1 MGGDG
6 DKWVIHHALS
16 KWQFSHHLILIM
28 EAVHEFFV
36 LSKPRL
42 GAYAYTGEAHIE
54 AEVYW
59 KGDTVKGVHLVSA
72 TLLPDTDEIIDVD
85 LTDEANAP
93 LIDFWEAQVADH
105 AQDFEIGRRKTIY
118 HP

>member
-1 MGGDG
+1 
-6 DKWVIHHALS
+6 
-16 KWQFSHHLILIM
+16 M

-42 GAYAYTGEAHIE
+42 GAFAYTGEAHIE

-59 KGDTVKGVHLVSA
+59 RGDTVKGVHLVSA

-85 LTDEANAP
+85 LTDEANAT

>member
-1 MGGDG
+1 M
-6 DKWVIHHALS
+6 A
-16 KWQFSHHLILIM
+16 Q
-28 EAVHEFFV
+28 VHEFFV

-42 GAYAYTGEAHIE
+42 KDLAYTGEAHIH

-59 KGDTVKGVHLVSA
+59 AGDTVKGVHLVSA
-72 TLLPDTDEIIDVD
+72 TLLLDTDEIIDVD
-85 LTDEANAP
+85 LTDEANAT

-118 HP
+118 HD